1 MICPEGA
8 INVDYDAFAKKSKRR
23 GKSIYTKTLEKAEAE
38 GRFRRL
44 VPIEEI
50 DWDTPYYKVFQQHPR
65 YIISDEADIETEPI
79 LPRVNH

>member
-8 INVDYDAFAKKSKRR
+8 IYVDYDAFAKKSKRR